1 MNITNENMILIWLLL
16 LVAFAVIELVTTQL
30 ISIWFAGASLVALIL
45 NFTGFGITAQIVCFF
60 IVSIILLLITYPLY
74 HKYIKKDIVPLNA
87 NSLIGELGVVVV
99 EINNL
104 EAVGQVKIKGQI
116 WSAKSLDNNIIKV
129 NSEVKVE
136 KIEGV
141 HLIVKNI
148 N

>member
-30 ISIWFAGASLVALIL
+30 ISIWFAGGSLVALIL

-104 EAVGQVKIKGQI
+104 EAVGQVKIKR
-116 WSAKSLDNNIIKV
+116 ADLVCKKFR
-129 NSEVKVE
+129 
-136 KIEGV
+136 
-141 HLIVKNI
+141 
-148 N
+148 

>member
-30 ISIWFAGASLVALIL
+30 ISIWFAGGSLVALIL